1 MKTIVCIEDQPDYQ
15 EIFKRTLK
23 EYKLVICSTLKEAK
37 DYFSE
42 EAPCDLVIIDVSL
55 PDGDGIRF
63 YSVHKDSFEGRG
75 VPAIFLSSSTDIEN
89 KLTALRLG
97 AEDYLCKPI
106 HPLELKVRIQ
116 AKLERSEKTKE
127 ETKIIRVGRI
137 SIDLDRQ
144 QAICVKT
151 GDTID
156 LTGLEFRLLLYF
168 SRNVD
173 RVLSREQ
180 ILDQVWGQKV
190 AVQDRTV
197 DTHVSH
203 LRKKIGEIALRIE
216 PVQGLGYRASVV
228 KDEE

>member
-15 EIFKRTLK
+15 EIFRRTLK
-23 EYKLVICSTLKEAK
+23 DFTLVMCSTLKEAK
-37 DYFSE
+37 DYFESD
-42 EAPCDLVIIDVSL
+42 AVCDLVIIDVSL

-63 YSVHKDSFEGRG
+63 YSVHKDHFEGRG
-75 VPAIFLSSSTDIEN
+75 IPAMFLSASTDIEN

-116 AKLERSEKTKE
+116 AKLERSEKKKE
-127 ETKIIRVGRI
+127 EIKLVRVGDI

-144 QAICVKT
+144 QALCVSS
-151 GDTID
+151 GDTLD
-156 LTGLEFRLLLYF
+156 LTGLEFRLLLHF
-168 SRNVD
+168 SRNLD

-203 LRKKIGEIALRIE
+203 LRKKIGELGLRIE
-216 PVQGLGYRASVV
+216 PVQGLGYRACIAKADV
-228 KDEE
+228 

>member
-23 EYKLVICSTLKEAK
+23 EFKLVMCSTLKEAK
-37 DYFSE
+37 DYFDAE
-42 EAPCDLVIIDVSL
+42 GACDLVVIDVSL

-63 YSVHKDSFEGRG
+63 YSVHKDHFEGRG
-75 VPAIFLSSSTDIEN
+75 IPAIFLSASTDIEN

-116 AKLERSEKTKE
+116 AKIERSEKVRE
-127 ETKIIRVGRI
+127 ETKQIRIGDIMV
-137 SIDLDRQ
+137 DLDRQ
-144 QAICVKT
+144 QAICTKT
-151 GDTID
+151 NDTLD
-156 LTGLEFRLLLYF
+156 LTGLEFRLLLHF
-168 SRNVD
+168 SRNID

-203 LRKKIGEIALRIE
+203 LRKKIKDHGFRIE
-216 PVQGLGYRASVV
+216 PVQGLGYRSSIA
-228 KDEE
+228 KDQD

>member
-1 MKTIVCIEDQPDYQ
+1 
-15 EIFKRTLK
+15 
-23 EYKLVICSTLKEAK
+23 
-37 DYFSE
+37 
-42 EAPCDLVIIDVSL
+42 VSL

>member
-15 EIFKRTLK
+15 EIFRRTLK
-23 EYKLVICSTLKEAK
+23 DFTLVMCSTLKEAK
-37 DYFSE
+37 DYFESDS
-42 EAPCDLVIIDVSL
+42 PCDLVVIDVSL

-63 YSVHKDSFEGRG
+63 YSVHKDNFEGRG
-75 VPAIFLSSSTDIEN
+75 IPAIFLSSSTDIEN

-106 HPLELKVRIQ
+106 HPVELKVRIQ
-116 AKLERSEKTKE
+116 AKLERSERKKE
-127 ETKIIRVGRI
+127 ESNQVRI
-137 SIDLDRQ
+137 GDITIDLDRQ
-144 QAICVKT
+144 QAVCNGS

-156 LTGLEFRLLLYF
+156 LTGLEFRLLLHF
-168 SRNVD
+168 SRNME

-180 ILDQVWGQKV
+180 ILDHVWGQKV

-203 LRKKIGEIALRIE
+203 LRKKIGGLGLKIE
-216 PVQGLGYRASVV
+216 PVQGLGYRASIAPT
-228 KDEE
+228 DD

>member
-15 EIFKRTLK
+15 EIFRRTLK
-23 EYKLVICSTLKEAK
+23 DFSLVMCSTLQEGK
-37 DYFSE
+37 DYFESNS
-42 EAPCDLVIIDVSL
+42 PCDLVVIDVSL

-63 YSVHKDSFEGRG
+63 YSLHKDHFEGRG
-75 VPAIFLSSSTDIEN
+75 IPAIFLSASTDIEN

-106 HPLELKVRIQ
+106 HPLELKVRIE
-116 AKLERSEKTKE
+116 AKLERSEKKKE
-127 ETKIIRVGRI
+127 EANQVRVGDLI
-137 SIDLDRQ
+137 IDLDRQ
-144 QAICVKT
+144 QVICT
-151 GDTID
+151 SSNDSLD
-156 LTGLEFRLLLYF
+156 LTGLEFRLLLHF
-168 SRNVD
+168 SRNID

-203 LRKKIGEIALRIE
+203 LRKKIGDLAFRIE
-216 PVQGLGYRASVV
+216 PVQGMGYRASLA
-228 KDEE
+228 KSND